1 MSMARP
7 TTTSEAPAHAPRG
20 EGRLRQA
27 WRAAHEPAAG
37 VPRWARRVA
46 YTVPLVVLPSGI
58 WRLGVLFTE
67 DKRGGAIED
76 WAMNGYIVFLTLL
89 SEVLAFTAVG
99 LVARWGEVVPRWM
112 PWLRGRRVPTAAAV
126 VPATIGATILTL
138 VFTVIATVTTVTQS
152 KTNGDPLLY
161 RLPEQG
167 RWLGN
172 RLLLRRLRPL
182 GPVGPDAR
190 HPHVRV
196 LASAW
201 VGNDRAAAAADG
213 RQHHVILRPT
223 NLLAMFSGESP
234 MRRFGQRCTPP
245 QNHWPRSRRTP

>member
-1 MSMARP
+1 MARP
-7 TTTSEAPAHAPRG
+7 TTTSEEPAHAPRG
-20 EGRLRQA
+20 EDRLRQA

-46 YTVPLVVLPSGI
+46 CTVPLVVLPSGI

-89 SEVLAFTAVG
+89 SEILAFTAVG

-152 KTNGDPLLY
+152 KTNGDPLPADFPSKAGGWETVYFYAAYVPLVLWGPMLGILTY
-161 RLPEQG
+161 AYWRRRGSATTG
-167 RWLGN
+167 R
-172 RLLLRRLRPL
+172 LLRRQSATPRDPFPITSPRDVLRGDRPC
-182 GPVGPDAR
+182 D
-190 HPHVRV
+190 V
-196 LASAW
+196 L
-201 VGNDRAAAAADG
+201 
-213 RQHHVILRPT
+213 
-223 NLLAMFSGESP
+223 
-234 MRRFGQRCTPP
+234 GQRRTPP
-245 QNHWPRSRRTP
+245 QNHLGVR

>member
-7 TTTSEAPAHAPRG
+7 TTTTRGSAHPPRG
-20 EGRLRQA
+20 GKGRLRRA

-99 LVARWGEVVPRWM
+99 LVTRWGEVFPRWL
-112 PWLRGRRVPTAAAV
+112 PRLRGRRIPRAAVV

-152 KTNGDPLLY
+152 KTNGDPLPTDFPSKAGGWETVYFYAAYVPLV
-161 RLPEQG
+161 LWGPM
-167 RWLGN
+167 LGI
-172 RLLLRRLRPL
+172 LTYAYWRRR
-182 GPVGPDAR
+182 G
-190 HPHVRV
+190 
-196 LASAW
+196 SA
-201 VGNDRAAAAADG
+201 
-213 RQHHVILRPT
+213 T
-223 NLLAMFSGESP
+223 
-234 MRRFGQRCTPP
+234 T
-245 QNHWPRSRRTP
+245 